1 MSPYYL
7 KALFGPGG
15 CLTQA
20 LAEGE
25 DVVLRVVGDCMQPDL
40 CNQASVRLER
50 PKFFVPGD
58 VVAFHCPHQRRPLVH
73 RFLGYVR
80 RRGAWKLMTM
90 ADRGVRPDPLMD
102 ASCVFGRVIAQ
113 GGRAYRITPARRL
126 EAIGRY
132 ALWCVRHL
140 RHYLGVGPSQ

>member
-1 MSPYYL
+1 MSPDHL

-15 CLTQA
+15 CIITA

-25 DVVLRVVGDCMQPDL
+25 ALALRVVGDCMAPDFV
-40 CNQASVRLER
+40 NQASVRLER

-58 VVAFHCPHQRRPLVH
+58 VVAFHCPHQDRLLMH

-90 ADRGVRPDPLMD
+90 ADRGTRPDPLIDM
-102 ASCVFGRVIAQ
+102 SNVFGRVSAQ
-113 GGRAYRITPARRL
+113 SAGAYRITPARRL
-126 EAIGRY
+126 DSMRRH
-132 ALWCVRHL
+132 ALWCVRRL
-140 RHYLGVGPSQ
+140 LGHD